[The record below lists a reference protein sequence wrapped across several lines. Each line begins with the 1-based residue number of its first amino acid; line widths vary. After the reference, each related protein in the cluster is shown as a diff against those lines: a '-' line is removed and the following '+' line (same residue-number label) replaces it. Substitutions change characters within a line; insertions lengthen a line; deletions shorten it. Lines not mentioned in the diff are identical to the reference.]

1 MIVVLS
7 CFCVRFVTVYLLL
20 FNFPYYLTLSHSI
33 TTLHYHSYKP
43 PFITQPIPELTIRYQ
58 LFALSERRG
67 VDSEASQSSIHV
79 LCPFAFWLVII
90 VTRTFLQH
98 TISSEIARI
107 QSKSV
112 ASVTHHGLSA
122 KIPPTDRST

>member
-1 MIVVLS
+1 MIFVLS
-7 CFCVRFVTVYLLL
+7 CFCVRLVNVYLLL
-20 FNFPYYLTLSHSI
+20 FNFSYYLTLSHSI
-33 TTLHYHSYKP
+33 TKLHYHSYKP
-43 PFITQPIPELTIRYQ
+43 PFITQSIPELTIRYQ
-58 LFALSERRG
+58 LFALSERHG

-112 ASVTHHGLSA
+112 PSVTLITA
-122 KIPPTDRST
+122 